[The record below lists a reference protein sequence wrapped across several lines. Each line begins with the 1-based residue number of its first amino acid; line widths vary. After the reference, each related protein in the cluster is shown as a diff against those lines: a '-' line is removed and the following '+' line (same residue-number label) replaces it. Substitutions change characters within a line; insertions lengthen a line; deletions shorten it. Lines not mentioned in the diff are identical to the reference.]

1 MGSVPCLSSQKQRFP
16 VAKWLGWSLL
26 AVAIGL
32 AMSHL
37 LEMRTLWLDEAM
49 LSLNYTARGWLGLL
63 KPLSSYQ
70 VAPIGYLFLSKAAF
84 HLLPGFIGLR
94 LVSFGAYLAS
104 IFFLWRGLNWG
115 NWASASGQ
123 THSSP
128 ASLITATFAATP
140 ILMRYSH
147 EVKQYMF
154 DAMAWTVAFAA
165 LMGLLHGALQWKRRD
180 HFLLLAMMGPALLSV
195 SNTSVFVLAAWGA
208 TWLGHLLSQGLARD
222 EAQKLLWRRTLVVF
236 GIWGLSF
243 LAYYAAFA
251 FKHPAKNFMLTF
263 WTAKDAFMPLSLHEM
278 LGWLLMSFKGVT
290 VFILQTT
297 LSSWAMIA
305 ISLGLGW
312 GAWSARRLLRSGW
325 MPLFFLLPPAL
336 HLFASSL
343 EMYPFHS
350 RLAIWHVPG
359 MMVLVGLAFAQTDP
373 TKSRLIATSA
383 LSLLAITFLT
393 LDRTDIAQ
401 KTDDF
406 SRAIEFLDERP
417 EATIIVHFS
426 LGPGFAFH
434 QQLTENLTDKAFQ
447 VIGDFKL
454 KTLNE
459 VAGVAAGLVSATDAY
474 YLGPD
479 APTFP
484 VYKAADDAF
493 RAALQE
499 NGLGLEEIPSRDRT
513 KLFHIVK
520 QP

>member
-49 LSLNYTARGWLGLL
+49 LSLNYTDRGWLGLL
-63 KPLSSYQ
+63 RPLSSFQ

-123 THSSP
+123 THSTP
-128 ASLITATFAATP
+128 TSLITATFAATP

-154 DAMAWTVAFAA
+154 DAFAWTVAFAA
-165 LMGLLHGALQWKRRD
+165 LMGLLHGALKWKRRD
-180 HFLLLAMMGPALLSV
+180 HFLLLALMGPALLSV
-195 SNTSVFVLAAWGA
+195 SNTSVLVLAAWGA
-208 TWLGHLLSQGLARD
+208 TWLGHLLSQGLPRD
-222 EAQKLLWRRTLVVF
+222 EAQKLLWRRSLVVF

-251 FKHPAKNFMLTF
+251 YKHPAKNFMLTF
-263 WTAKDAFMPLSLHEM
+263 WSEKDAFMPLSFREIP
-278 LGWLLMSFKGVT
+278 GWLLQSFKGVA
-290 VFILQTT
+290 VFILQAP
-297 LSSWAMIA
+297 LSEWVVLA
-305 ISLGLGW
+305 IGLGLGW
-312 GAWSARRLLRSGW
+312 GAWSARRRLRSGW
-325 MPLFFLLPPAL
+325 MPLFFLLPLAL

-359 MMVLVGLAFAQTDP
+359 MVVLAGLALTQTDP
-373 TKSRLIATSA
+373 TKSRHFATSA

-393 LDRTDIAQ
+393 LGRTDVARN
-401 KTDDF
+401 TGDF
-406 SRAIEFLDERP
+406 THAIEFLDDRP
-417 EATIIVHFS
+417 ETTIIVHFS
-426 LGPGFAFH
+426 NRPGFAFH
-434 QQLTENLTDKAFQ
+434 KQLTENLIENAFQ
-447 VIGDFKL
+447 VIGDFQL
-454 KTLNE
+454 RTLNE
-459 VAGVAAGLVSATDAY
+459 VSAVAAGLVSATDAY
-474 YLGPD
+474 YLGPQ
-479 APTFP
+479 TRLYP

-499 NGLGLEEIPSRDRT
+499 NGLGLDEIPSSDGT
-513 KLFHIVK
+513 KLFRIVK